1 MKDLA
6 KIMQQAQQMQAKMQE
21 AQAKIESTE
30 ADGVS
35 GAGLVK
41 VRLRG
46 KGELVSLSIDPSLMG
61 DEPEIIEDLIK
72 AAHNDA
78 KRKADKLK
86 RGAAK
91 QVYFKVVKELEEHD
105 AILSVQLFSSTSKD
119 GVEACRQSIIAFC
132 QSRLIAPE

>member
-6 KIMQQAQQMQAKMQE
+6 KIMQQAQQMQSKMQE

-61 DEPEIIEDLIK
+61 DDPEILEDLIK
-72 AAHNDA
+72 AAHADA
-78 KRKADKLK
+78 RRRLDEAMEAAMKEATAGFGGMMPGFKLP
-86 RGAAK
+86 
-91 QVYFKVVKELEEHD
+91 F
-105 AILSVQLFSSTSKD
+105 
-119 GVEACRQSIIAFC
+119 
-132 QSRLIAPE
+132 

>member
-6 KIMQQAQQMQAKMQE
+6 KIMQQAQQMQSKMQE
-21 AQAKIESTE
+21 AQAKMKSTE

-61 DEPEIIEDLIK
+61 DDPEILEDLIK
-72 AAHNDA
+72 AAHADA
-78 KRKADKLK
+78 RRRLDEAMEAAMKEATAGFGGMMPGFKLP
-86 RGAAK
+86 
-91 QVYFKVVKELEEHD
+91 F
-105 AILSVQLFSSTSKD
+105 
-119 GVEACRQSIIAFC
+119 
-132 QSRLIAPE
+132 